1 MPRATLVVVAEAV
14 LRADVAHSVLAAERD
29 RPGVAV
35 WHRVARDGCTAQLL
49 LEATDLA
56 LAYKPAHTTTTDSPL
71 ATVPTWVEDL
81 VASGKGASPD
91 ADRRTLLLL
100 RNLLG
105 LTPGGGKAVG
115 ASGFCSRS
123 CATHANIAL
132 AVFQAAVC
140 TRLWLRRPRRF
151 EAGSLC
157 CNNA

>member
-14 LRADVAHSVLAAERD
+14 LRADAAHSVLAAERD

-49 LEATDLA
+49 LEATDPA
-56 LAYKPAHTTTTDSPL
+56 LAYRPANATTGAPL
-71 ATVPTWVEDL
+71 AAAPAWVEGL
-81 VASGKGASPD
+81 VVSADGTSSA

-105 LTPGGGKAVG
+105 LTPGDGLAVRATG
-115 ASGFCSRS
+115 LRRRYCEG
-123 CATHANIAL
+123 CANLGL
-132 AVFQAAVC
+132 AVFQAAGC
-140 TRLWLRRPRRF
+140 PRRWPRRRRRF
-151 EAGSLC
+151 ETGSLR